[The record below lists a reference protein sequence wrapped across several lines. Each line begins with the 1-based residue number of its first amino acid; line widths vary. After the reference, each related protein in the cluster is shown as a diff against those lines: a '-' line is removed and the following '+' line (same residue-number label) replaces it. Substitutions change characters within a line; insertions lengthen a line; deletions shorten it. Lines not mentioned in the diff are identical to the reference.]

1 MATIGSAKATLV
13 NKIDTLT
20 ASATAKDTI
29 YLAKALKEN
38 TTHHSFTFQG
48 AWAATT
54 AYALDDVVTT
64 SGKTY
69 ICIVAHTSGASF
81 AVGSNWSLMAEKGD
95 AGTNGTNGTNG
106 TDGTDLTSTLTTAG
120 DVVYKGASALTRL
133 AKGTASQV
141 LTMNTGATAPEWA
154 DAATGGAMTKILTT
168 VVNNGAGILVLD
180 NIFTSTY
187 KKYKVVFSNLVP
199 NTNNVYLNIR
209 LRNTSGSE
217 VSASNYRYFN
227 NGGEVY
233 SGGGGVTNHYGW
245 NSAAAQLGGG
255 GGNPGQTDGYGGIS
269 GELTFYDPMSTTH
282 RAHFSGYSVL
292 TRSDNANLIAS
303 GFGATF
309 GDTTNAYRGFQFEWS
324 AGSHKSGHIT
334 VYGYED

>member
-81 AVGSNWSLMAEKGD
+81 AVGSNWSLMAEKG
-95 AGTNGTNGTNG
+95 TNG

-133 AKGTASQV
+133 AKGTADQV
-141 LTMNTGATAPEWA
+141 LTMNSGATAPEWA
-154 DAATGGAMTKILTT
+154 DAAGGGKVLQVVSNRTKTYIATTSTSFVATGLFVDITPASTSSKILVSITGGGQY
-168 VVNNGAGILVLD
+168 NGSSSSISQFVTIFRGSTNIGDATYGITRFATPGGNWMIVPHSATALD
-180 NIFTSTY
+180 SPASVASVRYEAYFMN
-187 KKYKVVFSNLVP
+187 
-199 NTNNVYLNIR
+199 
-209 LRNTSGSE
+209 RNTANSVQFSDSDRGL
-217 VSASNYRYFN
+217 
-227 NGGEVY
+227 
-233 SGGGGVTNHYGW
+233 VTIT
-245 NSAAAQLGGG
+245 AM
-255 GGNPGQTDGYGGIS
+255 
-269 GELTFYDPMSTTH
+269 E
-282 RAHFSGYSVL
+282 
-292 TRSDNANLIAS
+292 IA
-303 GFGATF
+303 G
-309 GDTTNAYRGFQFEWS
+309 
-324 AGSHKSGHIT
+324 
-334 VYGYED
+334 

>member
-81 AVGSNWSLMAEKGD
+81 AVGSNWSLMAEKGTD
-95 AGTNGTNGTNG
+95 G
-106 TDGTDLTSTLTTAG
+106 TDGTD
-120 DVVYKGASALTRL
+120 GASGIPSGGTV
-133 AKGTASQV
+133 GQVVTNTAS
-141 LTMNTGATAPEWA
+141 GAGGWA

>member
-81 AVGSNWSLMAEKGD
+81 AVGSNWSIMAEKGD
-95 AGTNGTNGTNG
+95 AGTNGTNG

-141 LTMNTGATAPEWA
+141 LTMNSGATAPEWS
-154 DAATGGAMTKILTT
+154 DAASGATGMDDVSGVARATSGLLFNGDTAAANVLDDYEEGTWSPSTSSITTTGSPAYSGTYTKIGNIVTAFFYSTTGSGVATYATGAGVSWFSLPFASANFNGVIQTQSGTALNGWTT
-168 VVNNGAGILVLD
+168 VGGIVGT
-180 NIFTSTY
+180 NSNTNCYFFTS
-187 KKYKVVFSNLVP
+187 
-199 NTNNVYLNIR
+199 I
-209 LRNTSGSE
+209 
-217 VSASNYRYFN
+217 SA
-227 NGGEVY
+227 
-233 SGGGGVTNHYGW
+233 TM
-245 NSAAAQLGGG
+245 
-255 GGNPGQTDGYGGIS
+255 GIS
-269 GELTFYDPMSTTH
+269 
-282 RAHFSGYSVL
+282 
-292 TRSDNANLIAS
+292 
-303 GFGATF
+303 ATI
-309 GDTTNAYRGFQFEWS
+309 TY
-324 AGSHKSGHIT
+324 HI
-334 VYGYED
+334 